1 MNQKIREKLNEMI
14 ENPVGELNYEDDF
27 TLLIAIMLSAQTLDK
42 KVNLV
47 TPLLFDKF
55 KKPGDI
61 KEKHFDEIEEIIR
74 PLGLSKVKAKNIINI
89 SKKIIEKFNSKVPS
103 NFDELITLDGIGN
116 KTAKVMLVEY
126 YKQNYF
132 PVDTHVSRVA
142 KRLLLV
148 DENDSV
154 EKVEE
159 KLTIFFENKELG
171 KLHQQFVLHGRY
183 RCTAKN
189 PKCDECKLK
198 PCCNFYKNFN

>member
-1 MNQKIREKLNEMI
+1 
-14 ENPVGELNYEDDF
+14 
-27 TLLIAIMLSAQTLDK
+27 
-42 KVNLV
+42 
-47 TPLLFDKF
+47 
-55 KKPGDI
+55 
-61 KEKHFDEIEEIIR
+61 
-74 PLGLSKVKAKNIINI
+74 
-89 SKKIIEKFNSKVPS
+89 
-103 NFDELITLDGIGN
+103 
-116 KTAKVMLVEY
+116 MLVEY

-183 RCTAKN
+183 RCTAK
-189 PKCDECKLK
+189 KS
-198 PCCNFYKNFN
+198 

>member
-1 MNQKIREKLNEMI
+1 MFESEFGRALSQFEVNTIKEWFEQGSNVSTIKEALNVSILAKVKTVRYIDKVLLEWRRRDEISKEGHSALSDKWRKNLDETIEIAKNKLDGRLMNQKIREKLNEMI

-89 SKKIIEKFNSKVPS
+89 SKK
-103 NFDELITLDGIGN
+103 
-116 KTAKVMLVEY
+116 
-126 YKQNYF
+126 
-132 PVDTHVSRVA
+132 
-142 KRLLLV
+142 
-148 DENDSV
+148 
-154 EKVEE
+154 
-159 KLTIFFENKELG
+159 
-171 KLHQQFVLHGRY
+171 
-183 RCTAKN
+183 
-189 PKCDECKLK
+189 
-198 PCCNFYKNFN
+198 